1 MEQNIKRNLLKGVF
15 WNGLEKVLTKGS
27 SFVIG
32 IILARLLAPSDY
44 GLMGMLTIFV
54 MLSNVIIEGGFAKAL
69 IQKKDCD
76 NADYSTAFISNVGVS
91 LLIYVILFFSAPWV
105 ANFYDEP
112 KLVALLRILAINFVL
127 GALNIVQRAK
137 LMADVDFKSLAQI
150 NVVSTLIGGILGIFM
165 AYNGFGVW
173 SLVGQTIGA
182 TLVMVMLFPFYSKWK
197 PTFLFSRSSFTHL
210 FGFGSKL
217 MLTGFV
223 SVIVNNITTICI
235 GKHYKSSQLGYYTR
249 ASQFSEVIAYTI
261 NDILGTVT
269 FPVLSK
275 LQDDTNQ
282 MVSVYRRSL
291 FFTALVVFPVMILVA
306 LLARPLIVILLTE
319 KWLPVV
325 PLLQILCLA
334 RMFTPLSAINMNI
347 LNAIGRSDLFMKLD
361 FSKIPII
368 AISLVITIPLGV
380 KAIVIG
386 SLVISFICFFVNA
399 YLPGKLYGYGAF
411 QQIKDWRY
419 IILSLLI
426 MSAIV
431 YIFMLFVQNMWIQLI
446 IGSILGMG
454 VYILMCLLTKTID
467 KDMLFSVVRNV
478 KRKFCKK

>member
-1 MEQNIKRNLLKGVF
+1 MEQNTKRDLLKGVF

-91 LLIYVILFFSAPWV
+91 LLIYVILFFSAPLV

-150 NVVSTLIGGILGIFM
+150 NVASTLIGGALGIFM

-173 SLVGQTIGA
+173 ALVGQTIGA
-182 TLVMVMLFPFYSKWK
+182 TLVMVVLFPFYSKWK
-197 PTFLFSRSSFTHL
+197 PTLLFNLASFKRL

-235 GKHYKSSQLGYYTR
+235 GKQYKSSQLGYYTR

-275 LQDDTNQ
+275 LQDDTDQ
-282 MVSVYRRSL
+282 MVNVYRRSL
-291 FFTALVVFPVMILVA
+291 YFTALTVFPLMVLVS
-306 LLARPLIVILLTE
+306 LLARPLVIILLTE
-319 KWLPVV
+319 KWLPAVF
-325 PLLQILCLA
+325 LLQVLCLA
-334 RMFTPLSAINMNI
+334 RMFTPLSAINMNL

-361 FSKIPII
+361 FSKIPLI
-368 AISLVITIPLGV
+368 ALSLVITIPLGV

-386 SLVISFICFFVNA
+386 SLVTTFICFFINA
-399 YLPGKLYGYGAF
+399 YLPGKLYGYGAL

-419 IILSLLI
+419 IILSILI
-426 MSAIV
+426 MAGCV
-431 YIFMLFVQNMWIQLI
+431 YVITLFIHNNWIQLI
-446 IGSILGMG
+446 CGGLIGVI
-454 VYILMCLLTKTID
+454 VYVCMCLLTGALDKELLKASLRNIKTR
-467 KDMLFSVVRNV
+467 LHR
-478 KRKFCKK
+478 

>member
-1 MEQNIKRNLLKGVF
+1 MEQDTKMDLLKGVF

-32 IILARLLAPSDY
+32 IILARILAPSDY

-76 NADYSTAFISNVGVS
+76 SADYSTAFISNVGAS
-91 LLIYVILFFSAPWV
+91 ILIYVILFFSAPLV

-112 KLVALLRILAINFVL
+112 KLIALLRILAINFVL

-137 LMADVDFKSLAQI
+137 LMADVDFKSLARI
-150 NVVSTLIGGILGIFM
+150 NVTSTIIGGVLGIVM
-165 AYNGFGVW
+165 AYKGFGVW
-173 SLVGQTIGA
+173 SLVGQTIGS
-182 TLVMVMLFPFYSKWK
+182 TFVMVVLFPFCSRWK
-197 PTFLFSRSSFTHL
+197 PSLLFSRDSFKRL

-223 SVIVNNITTICI
+223 AVIVNNITTICI
-235 GKHYKSSQLGYYTR
+235 GKKYKSNELGYYTR
-249 ASQFSEVIAYTI
+249 ASQFSEMVAWTI

-275 LQDDTNQ
+275 LQDDTEQLVN
-282 MVSVYRRSL
+282 VYKRSL
-291 FFTALVVFPVMILVA
+291 YYTALIVFPIMVQCV
-306 LLARPLIVILLTE
+306 LLAKPLIVILLTE
-319 KWLPVV
+319 KWLPSVF
-325 PLLQILCLA
+325 LLQVLCLA

-347 LNAIGRSDLFMKLD
+347 LNATGRSDLFMKLD
-361 FSKIPII
+361 FAKIPIDII
-368 AISLVITIPLGV
+368 ALFITIPLGV

-386 SLVISFICFFVNA
+386 NLVVTVICFFMNA

-419 IILSLLI
+419 IILSILI
-426 MSAIV
+426 MAGCVYVFTLFVHNNWLQLICGGLIGVIV
-431 YIFMLFVQNMWIQLI
+431 YVCI
-446 IGSILGMG
+446 
-454 VYILMCLLTKTID
+454 CLLTGALDKEILKALLRNIKTR
-467 KDMLFSVVRNV
+467 LHR
-478 KRKFCKK
+478 

>member
-1 MEQNIKRNLLKGVF
+1 MEQNTKKDLLKGVF

-91 LLIYVILFFSAPWV
+91 LLIYVILFFSAPLV

-112 KLVALLRILAINFVL
+112 KLIALLRILAINFVL

-150 NVVSTLIGGILGIFM
+150 NVASTLIGGALGIFM
-165 AYNGFGVW
+165 AYKGFGVW
-173 SLVGQTIGA
+173 SLVGQTIGS
-182 TLVMVMLFPFYSKWK
+182 TLVMVVLFPFYSKWK
-197 PTFLFSRSSFTHL
+197 PTLLFNRGSFKRL

-235 GKHYKSSQLGYYTR
+235 GKHYKSGQLGYYTR
-249 ASQFSEVIAYTI
+249 ASQFSEMIAWTI

-275 LQDDTNQ
+275 LQDDTDQLVN
-282 MVSVYRRSL
+282 VYRRSL
-291 FFTALVVFPVMILVA
+291 YFTALTVFPIMVLVA
-306 LLARPLIVILLTE
+306 LLARPLVIILLTE
-319 KWLPVV
+319 KWLPTVF
-325 PLLQILCLA
+325 LLQILCLA

-361 FSKIPII
+361 FSKIPLI
-368 AISLVITIPLGV
+368 ALSLAITIPLGV

-386 SLVISFICFFVNA
+386 SLVTTFICFFINA
-399 YLPGKLYGYGAF
+399 YLPGKLYGYGSL

-419 IILSLLI
+419 IILSLLV
-426 MSAIV
+426 MAGSV
-431 YIFMLFVQNMWIQLI
+431 FVFTLLVHDNWAQLI
-446 IGSILGMG
+446 GGGILGLTTYVG
-454 VYILMCLLTKTID
+454 MCLLTGALD
-467 KDMLFSVVRNV
+467 KELLYSTLRSIK
-478 KRKFCKK
+478 KRLHR

>member
-1 MEQNIKRNLLKGVF
+1 MEQNTKKDLLKGVF

-27 SFVIG
+27 SFIIG

-91 LLIYVILFFSAPWV
+91 LLIYVILFFSAPLV

-112 KLVALLRILAINFVL
+112 KLIALLRILAINFVL

-150 NVVSTLIGGILGIFM
+150 NVASTLIGGALGIFM

-182 TLVMVMLFPFYSKWK
+182 TLVMVVLFPFYSKWK
-197 PTFLFSRSSFTHL
+197 PTLLFSRSSFKRL

-235 GKHYKSSQLGYYTR
+235 GKHYKSGQLGYYTR
-249 ASQFSEVIAYTI
+249 ASQFSELIAWTI

-275 LQDDTNQ
+275 LQDDTDQLVN
-282 MVSVYRRSL
+282 VYRRSL
-291 FFTALVVFPVMILVA
+291 YFTALTVFPIMVLVA
-306 LLARPLIVILLTE
+306 LLARPLVIILLTE
-319 KWLPVV
+319 KWLPTVF
-325 PLLQILCLA
+325 LLQILCLA

-361 FSKIPII
+361 FSKIPLI
-368 AISLVITIPLGV
+368 ALSLAITIPLGV

-386 SLVISFICFFVNA
+386 SLVTTFICFFINA
-399 YLPGKLYGYGAF
+399 YLPGKLYGYGAL
-411 QQIKDWRY
+411 QQIKDWRF
-419 IILSLLI
+419 IILSILVMAGCVFLFTLFIHNNWLQLI
-426 MSAIV
+426 CGGLIGVIV
-431 YIFMLFVQNMWIQLI
+431 YVC
-446 IGSILGMG
+446 
-454 VYILMCLLTKTID
+454 MCLLTGALD
-467 KDMLFSVVRNV
+467 KELLFSTFRSI
-478 KRKFCKK
+478 KTRLHR

>member
-1 MEQNIKRNLLKGVF
+1 MEQNTKKDLLKGVF

-27 SFVIG
+27 TFVIG

-91 LLIYVILFFSAPWV
+91 LLIYVILFFSAPLV

-112 KLVALLRILAINFVL
+112 KLIALLRILAINFML

-150 NVVSTLIGGILGIFM
+150 NVASTIIGGALGIFM

-173 SLVGQTIGA
+173 SLVGQTIGS
-182 TLVMVMLFPFYSKWK
+182 TLVMVVLFPFYSKWK
-197 PTFLFSRSSFTHL
+197 PTLLFNLASFKRL

-235 GKHYKSSQLGYYTR
+235 GKHYKSGQLGYYTR

-275 LQDDTNQ
+275 LQDDTDQ
-282 MVSVYRRSL
+282 MVNVYRRSL
-291 FFTALVVFPVMILVA
+291 YFTALTVFPIMVLVA
-306 LLARPLIVILLTE
+306 LLARPLIIILLTD
-319 KWLPVV
+319 KWLPAVF
-325 PLLQILCLA
+325 LLQILCLA
-334 RMFTPLSAINMNI
+334 RMFTPLSAINMNL
-347 LNAIGRSDLFMKLD
+347 LNAVGRSDLFMKLD

-386 SLVISFICFFVNA
+386 SLVTTFICFFINA

-411 QQIKDWRY
+411 QQIKDWRF
-419 IILSLLI
+419 IILSILV
-426 MSAIV
+426 MAAAV
-431 YIFMLFVQNMWIQLI
+431 YMFMYFIRNIWIQLI
-446 IGSILGMG
+446 VGSVLG
-454 VYILMCLLTKTID
+454 VAIYVFMCFLTKALD
-467 KDMLFSVVRNV
+467 KEMLFSIVQSI
-478 KRKFCKK
+478 KGKFHR